1 MKKRAKLPRRVIKME
16 TVIVLKNSGFKYNGK
31 FISEDETN
39 LIIQDVKLGKIT
51 ILKSEIAVRGD
62 Y

>member
-1 MKKRAKLPRRVIKME
+1 ME

-31 FISEDETN
+31 FISEDDDN
-39 LIIQDVKLGKIT
+39 LIIQDVKLGRIT

>member
-1 MKKRAKLPRRVIKME
+1 ME
-16 TVIVLKNSGFKYNGK
+16 TVIVLKNSGFKYNGR
-31 FISEDETN
+31 FISEDESN